1 MKDVLSLFNNIE
13 IKNTTRIKGD
23 DLIFCEMQDN
33 IYKQS
38 YEAYD
43 YLANK
48 LQSLNDN
55 EIKEFNTKFNYT
67 NGTSYN
73 YTYTNAISYELRGT
87 SRDNF
92 LNKLNDNLVSGITS
106 YFSNVY
112 NVDIDYEIIKKK
124 SKDKKIDYNFILDL
138 IFEQLGGFGFEDKAT
153 QQITEKLK
161 NMTKQ
166 YEKEVKKVIVKNK
179 KLTINSFVHED
190 WYSAGVISYSSRDNI
205 EVLFNALNLFCDN
218 EQDNIYGKAL
228 DFNHMGEYDNL
239 GFKYCTGFKVFK
251 NGRIDISFTEG
262 IKALEFANT
271 YTSYAIN
278 N

>member
-1 MKDVLSLFNNIE
+1 MKDVLNLFDNIE

-43 YLANK
+43 CLANK

-87 SRDNF
+87 SRENF

-106 YFSNVY
+106 YFSHIY

-153 QQITEKLK
+153 QQIIEKLK
-161 NMTKQ
+161 SMTKQ

-179 KLTINSFVHED
+179 KLTINSFVRED
-190 WYSAGVISYSSRDNI
+190 WYSAGVISYNSRDDI
-205 EVLFNALNLFCDN
+205 EVLFNVLNLFCDN
-218 EQDNIYGKAL
+218 EQDNIYGKTL

-262 IKALEFANT
+262 VKALDFANT

>member
-1 MKDVLSLFNNIE
+1 MEDVLSLFNNIE

-33 IYKQS
+33 IYKEA

-55 EIKEFNTKFNYT
+55 EVKELDTKFNCT
-67 NGTSYN
+67 NGTNYN

-106 YFSNVY
+106 YFSHVY

-161 NMTKQ
+161 SMTKQ
-166 YEKEVKKVIVKNK
+166 YKEEVKKVIVKNK

-205 EVLFNALNLFCDN
+205 KVLFNALNLFCDN
-218 EQDNIYGKAL
+218 EQDNIYGKLL

>member
-1 MKDVLSLFNNIE
+1 MKDVLNLFDNIE

-43 YLANK
+43 CLANK

-55 EIKEFNTKFNYT
+55 EIKELDTKFNYT

-106 YFSNVY
+106 YFSHIY

-124 SKDKKIDYNFILDL
+124 SKDKKIDCNFILDL

-153 QQITEKLK
+153 QQIIEKLK
-161 NMTKQ
+161 NITKQ

-179 KLTINSFVHED
+179 KLTINSFVRED
-190 WYSAGVISYSSRDNI
+190 WYSAGVISYNSRDDI

-228 DFNHMGEYDNL
+228 DFKQMGEYDNL

-262 IKALEFANT
+262 IKALDFANT